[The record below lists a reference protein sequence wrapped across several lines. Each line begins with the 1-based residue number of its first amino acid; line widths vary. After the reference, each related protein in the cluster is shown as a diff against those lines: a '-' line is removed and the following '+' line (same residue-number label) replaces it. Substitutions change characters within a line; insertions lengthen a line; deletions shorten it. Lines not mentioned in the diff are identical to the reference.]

1 MIQTLGFD
9 AAAATTVGKRASQED
24 CYAVDFSNEAKA
36 GLAVLSDGMGG
47 YSGGM
52 AAAKFLVTGV
62 AGELQAELENFNKT
76 ELQLARKLNELT
88 HFANDRLG
96 DFIQNRGNGQ
106 KMGAT
111 LLTVAVSR
119 NRLFWASVGD
129 SALYVYRDGVLTR
142 LNEDHSMSAEIDF
155 MVKMGMMSEEKGR
168 DHPNRSILTSAIH
181 GKEITKID
189 NPTRPYILEMDDIIL
204 LASDGLSTLSKG
216 KVEDVMA
223 HSMYGESIDMTQ
235 EILTAISDQ
244 RSADQDNA
252 TLIVIRVV
260 PASEAAELSSDQAMM
275 QVG

>member
-1 MIQTLGFD
+1 MNERLAFD
-9 AAAATTVGKRASQED
+9 AAAASSIGARAEQED
-24 CYAVDFSNEAKA
+24 CYVVDFSNEANA

-47 YSGGM
+47 YSDGM

-62 AGELQAELENFNKT
+62 AGELQADLDNFNKT
-76 ELQLARKLNELT
+76 ELQLSRKLHDLT
-88 HFANDRLG
+88 HVANQQLG
-96 DFIQNRGNGQ
+96 KFIQQRGNGQ

-129 SALYVYRDGVLTR
+129 SALYVFRDGELKR

-155 MVKMGMMSEEKGR
+155 MVEMGMMSAEKGR

-189 NPTRPYILEMDDIIL
+189 NPKRPYILEMDDIIL
-204 LASDGLSTLSKG
+204 LASDGLSTLSKE

-223 HSMYGESIDMTQ
+223 HSMFGESVDMTQ

-244 RSADQDNA
+244 RSSDQDNA
-252 TLIVIRVV
+252 TLIVIRAV
-260 PASEAAELSSDQAMM
+260 PPSEALALSTDQTA
-275 QVG
+275 VRYG

>member
-1 MIQTLGFD
+1 MNERLAFD
-9 AAAATTVGKRASQED
+9 AAAASSIGARAEQED
-24 CYAVDFSNEAKA
+24 CYVVDFSNEANA

-47 YSGGM
+47 YSDGM

-62 AGELQAELENFNKT
+62 AGELQADLDNFNKT
-76 ELQLARKLNELT
+76 ELQLSRKLHDLT
-88 HFANDRLG
+88 HVANQQLG
-96 DFIQNRGNGQ
+96 KFIQQRGNGQ

-129 SALYVYRDGVLTR
+129 SALYVFRDGELKR

-155 MVKMGMMSEEKGR
+155 MVEMGMMSAEKGR

-204 LASDGLSTLSKG
+204 LASDGLSTLSKE

-223 HSMYGESIDMTQ
+223 HSMFGESVDMTQ

-244 RSADQDNA
+244 RSSDQDNA
-252 TLIVIRVV
+252 TLIVIRAV
-260 PASEAAELSSDQAMM
+260 PPSEALALSTDQTA
-275 QVG
+275 VRYG

>member
-1 MIQTLGFD
+1 MNQRLAFD
-9 AAAATTVGKRASQED
+9 AAAASSIGARAEQED
-24 CYAVDFSNEAKA
+24 CFAVDFSNEANA

-76 ELQLARKLNELT
+76 ELQLSRKLHDLT
-88 HFANDRLG
+88 HVANQQLG
-96 DFIQNRGNGQ
+96 KFIQHRGDGQ

-111 LLTVAVSR
+111 LLMVAVSR

-129 SALYVYRDGVLTR
+129 SALYVFRDGKLKR

-155 MVKMGMMSEEKGR
+155 MVEMGMMSEEKGR

-189 NPTRPYILEMDDIIL
+189 NPSRPYILEMDDIIL
-204 LASDGLSTLSKG
+204 LASDGLSTLSKE

-223 HSMYGESIDMTQ
+223 HSMFGESVDMTQ

-244 RSADQDNA
+244 RSSDQDNA
-252 TLIVIRVV
+252 TLIVIRAV
-260 PASEAAELSSDQAMM
+260 PPSEASVLSTEQSA
-275 QVG
+275 VRFG